1 MSTDAVTPLRHR
13 MIEDMNARK
22 LCAGT
27 QRGHI
32 HSCKRFAV
40 FLNRSPDT
48 ATTEDIRR
56 FQLHLAEAGV
66 SICNRNRIMTG
77 VRFLFRVTLR
87 RLDLAAEI
95 YHIREPQ
102 KIPLVMSPD
111 ETRRLLAVA
120 SNLKVRTLLSLG
132 YGCGLRAGEVVRL
145 KVKHIDSA
153 QKIIRVEQSKGR
165 KDRNVVLSP
174 ETLGL
179 LRQWWKARPS
189 RYDAG
194 APVAERWLFPG
205 NKRGKPMTT
214 RQLSRLF
221 HEAAEAAGIK
231 KAVTLHALRHSF
243 ATHLLER
250 GTDIR
255 RLRRS
260 PTKYLSIVKRR
271 DRARGRRPA
280 LRLGLCGSGYRWV
293 WGCVCL
299 GLGGGAERQRARAR
313 WPCVAGRSARSSL
326 SGRPEVVHSGGCG
339 RSGERS
345 VCREVS

>member
-1 MSTDAVTPLRHR
+1 MSTGAITPLRHR

-32 HSCKRFAV
+32 HSCKRFAA

-66 SICNRNRIMTG
+66 SICNRNRIMAG
-77 VRFLFRVTLR
+77 LRFLFRVTLR

-132 YGCGLRAGEVVRL
+132 YGCGLRASEVVRL

-153 QKIIRVEQSKGR
+153 QKIIWVEQSKGR
-165 KDRNVVLSP
+165 KDRNVMLSP

-189 RYDAG
+189 RCDAG

-205 NKRGKPMTT
+205 NRRGKPMTT

-221 HEAAEAAGIK
+221 HEAADAAGIK

-255 RLRRS
+255 IIQALLGHDKLETTARYTRVATGMIAGIES
-260 PTKYLSIVKRR
+260 PLDLLSQPRKKPRKNR
-271 DRARGRRPA
+271 KDQPPA
-280 LRLGLCGSGYRWV
+280 
-293 WGCVCL
+293 
-299 GLGGGAERQRARAR
+299 
-313 WPCVAGRSARSSL
+313 
-326 SGRPEVVHSGGCG
+326 
-339 RSGERS
+339 
-345 VCREVS
+345 

>member
-13 MIEDMNARK
+13 LIEDMNARK

-102 KIPLVMSPD
+102 KIPLVISPD

-120 SNLKVRTLLSLG
+120 SNLKVRTLHQVAALTIVRTTLRWREPGSNFRSRTRTIRFECHPELIG
-132 YGCGLRAGEVVRL
+132 KCETQRQTRNSSKVRNTHSVEHGLPRLVKVLPVGCAVDLLCAARSQAIVVSGRYPRAAMGSHTNATQLAAPYLACRS
-145 KVKHIDSA
+145 HRAS
-153 QKIIRVEQSKGR
+153 
-165 KDRNVVLSP
+165 SP
-174 ETLGL
+174 
-179 LRQWWKARPS
+179 QA
-189 RYDAG
+189 
-194 APVAERWLFPG
+194 F
-205 NKRGKPMTT
+205 
-214 RQLSRLF
+214 
-221 HEAAEAAGIK
+221 
-231 KAVTLHALRHSF
+231 
-243 ATHLLER
+243 
-250 GTDIR
+250 
-255 RLRRS
+255 RRS
-260 PTKYLSIVKRR
+260 T
-271 DRARGRRPA
+271 
-280 LRLGLCGSGYRWV
+280 LCR
-293 WGCVCL
+293 C
-299 GLGGGAERQRARAR
+299 
-313 WPCVAGRSARSSL
+313 
-326 SGRPEVVHSGGCG
+326 
-339 RSGERS
+339 
-345 VCREVS
+345 